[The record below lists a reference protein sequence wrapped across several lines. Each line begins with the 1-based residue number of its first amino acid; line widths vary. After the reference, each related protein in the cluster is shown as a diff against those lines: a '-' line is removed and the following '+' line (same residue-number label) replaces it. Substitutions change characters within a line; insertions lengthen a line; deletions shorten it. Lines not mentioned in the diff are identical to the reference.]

1 MMNLLAQT
9 ESHVLS
15 DEPRRSFA
23 QALLDALPMAALVA
37 DARGRI
43 AALNPQAELFLG
55 WSTAS
60 IERHPVHDILECRM
74 DESTGVPAD
83 DCPVARILNGNAA
96 EPEGR
101 MWVRCRD
108 DNLRPVQFRCTPF
121 PTSNGVGVILT
132 FQDLSRQ
139 LELERDLR
147 RLACIAEESPI
158 AIVELN
164 ADANLIHANPAMMQL
179 VERFGFSSEARPAI
193 LPSDIIQLTTQC
205 LKEQRELA
213 SVGVHLGDTFYEW
226 KLAPVPCAKL
236 VRGYGI
242 DLSERKRVEL
252 ELVDAKIKAE
262 AASAAKSE
270 FLANTSHELRSPI
283 HVMLGMADL
292 LAQSGLGEEQKMYL
306 KTMRSSAEG
315 LLTVMGDIIDMAAL
329 DAGAMQLEAAPVD
342 FHAYLQQ
349 NVEPWLQRAQEKGL
363 SFKLLVTKGVP
374 LKVQCDYKRFG
385 QLLNKL
391 LSNAVKFTET
401 GEIVVEVDRGAIR
414 SKLAR
419 RSKKKD
425 AALEDSFSL
434 FVTVKDSGIGIPK
447 AKQEAIFECFAQADG
462 SSSRSYEGVGLGLSI
477 AKQLAELMGGRIGV
491 ESAPGQGSKFWFTV
505 PMAEIV

>member
-1 MMNLLAQT
+1 MNLLAQT
-9 ESHVLS
+9 ESTIVA

-60 IERHPVHDILECRM
+60 IQLHPVHDILECRM
-74 DESTGVPAD
+74 DDTGEPAD
-83 DCPVARILNGNAA
+83 DCPVTRLLSGSTL

-121 PTSNGVGVILT
+121 PTAGGTGVILT
-132 FQDLSRQ
+132 FKDLTRQ

-164 ADANLIHANPAMMQL
+164 ADGNMIHANPAMMQL
-179 VERFGFSSEARPAI
+179 VQRFGFSSEARPAI
-193 LPSDIIQLTTQC
+193 LPAEIIQLTAQC
-205 LKEQRELA
+205 LKQQNELA
-213 SVGVHLGDTFYEW
+213 GVEVQLGDTYYEW
-226 KLAPVPCAKL
+226 KLTPVPHAKL

-242 DLSERKRVEL
+242 DLTERKRVEL
-252 ELVDAKIKAE
+252 ELVDAKIRAE

-283 HVMLGMADL
+283 HVVLGMADL
-292 LAQSGLGEEQKMYL
+292 LAQSDLSEEQRMYL
-306 KTMRSSAEG
+306 KTLRSSAEG
-315 LLTVMGDIIDMAAL
+315 LMTVMGDILDMAAL
-329 DAGAMQLEAAPVD
+329 DAGSIRLEAD
-342 FHAYLQQ
+342 SLEFHAFLRKHI
-349 NVEPWLQRAQEKGL
+349 EPWVRRAQDKGL
-363 SFKLLVTKGVP
+363 GLQLLINKGVP
-374 LKVQCDYKRFG
+374 LKVQCDYKRLG

-391 LSNAVKFTET
+391 LSNAVKFTDS
-401 GEIVVEVDRGAIR
+401 GQIVVEADRGAIC
-414 SKLAR
+414 SKTVR
-419 RSKKKD
+419 RGKKK
-425 AALEDSFSL
+425 AAAAEEFSL
-434 FVTVKDSGIGIPK
+434 FVTIKDSGIGIPR
-447 AKQEAIFECFAQADG
+447 AKQEAIFSCFTQADG
-462 SSSRSYEGVGLGLSI
+462 STSRSYEGAGLGLSI
-477 AKQLAELMGGRIGV
+477 AKQLVELMGGRIGV
-491 ESAPGQGSKFWFTV
+491 ESEPGQGSKFWFTV
-505 PMAEIV
+505 PMAEIC